1 MQSAAFAPPEPKP
14 RFQGDDVMSSPTAAE
29 LEADNPSLRV
39 ITDDIAQSLDPDIE
53 QKRAEAAEAAWGG
66 SLPNGASAASA
77 AVPEDDLNASS
88 PTVENGSAG
97 AAAADSNSDSAAQ
110 PAAAA
115 APASTGGSGGNS
127 SGGGAGT
134 VSLKDMTTEELEAE
148 LKRRL
153 AARSS

>member
-1 MQSAAFAPPEPKP
+1 MQSAAFAPTEPKP
-14 RFQGDDVMSSPTAAE
+14 RFQGDGVMSSPSAAE

-53 QKRAEAAEAAWGG
+53 RKRAEAAEAAWGG
-66 SLPNGASAASA
+66 SLPNGASTASA
-77 AVPEDDLNASS
+77 AGPEDDLSASS
-88 PTVENGSAG
+88 TAEENGSAG
-97 AAAADSNSDSAAQ
+97 AAATDSSSAAQ

-115 APASTGGSGGNS
+115 ATATNGGSGSGS
-127 SGGGAGT
+127 SGGGADT

-148 LKRRL
+148 LRRRQ